1 MTDQTSSPTWN
12 GQGPQF
18 GMQALWRLA
27 LWGGFATI
35 ALFVAVIA
43 TFSGASMRS
52 ATSAPPTPSR
62 NAGPDLG
69 PQLEETAEETRRLSE
84 AVRVLSA
91 DRDQLLARMAVL
103 ERNTDSTG
111 SVKRDRP
118 GSAQAPAPQP
128 AAMQAPP
135 ASPQAPQTSSQA
147 PPPSPAQASSS
158 AAPQPPAAAPVPM
171 PAARPDAVG
180 VPPWDIAAIPPQPS
194 SPPQS
199 PTSEIAKTSAS
210 DASAAVASA
219 SDQAHARGD
228 QSGTPSGLGV
238 DVGSAANFD
247 GLRAL
252 WHSTRNNDPG
262 VLENLFPV
270 VAARENG
277 KTHGAELRLIIGPM
291 ADVES
296 AARLCADLQA
306 AHQYCQPVAFEGQP
320 LSLNESAPPS
330 KTASRHRGG
339 AAPPIPSVL
348 KAAPETSPYAKLS
361 K

>member
-1 MTDQTSSPTWN
+1 MTDQGSSPTWT

-52 ATSAPPTPSR
+52 ATSAPPSPSR
-62 NAGPDLG
+62 NAGPDLA

-103 ERNTDSTG
+103 ERNADSTG
-111 SVKRDRP
+111 SIKRDRP

-128 AAMQAPP
+128 AAPQVPP
-135 ASPQAPQTSSQA
+135 APQTSSQA
-147 PPPSPAQASSS
+147 PPPTPAQASSS

-171 PAARPDAVG
+171 PAARPDGTG
-180 VPPWDIAAIPPQPS
+180 VPPWDIAANPPQPS

-199 PTSEIAKTSAS
+199 PPSEIAKTSTS
-210 DASAAVASA
+210 DASAGVASA
-219 SDQAHARGD
+219 SDRAHARSD
-228 QSGTPSGLGV
+228 QPGTPSGLGV

-262 VLENLFPV
+262 LLESLFPV

-320 LSLNESAPPS
+320 LSLNESAPSS
-330 KTASRHRGG
+330 KTALRHRGG

-348 KAAPETSPYAKLS
+348 KAAPETSPYAKLT